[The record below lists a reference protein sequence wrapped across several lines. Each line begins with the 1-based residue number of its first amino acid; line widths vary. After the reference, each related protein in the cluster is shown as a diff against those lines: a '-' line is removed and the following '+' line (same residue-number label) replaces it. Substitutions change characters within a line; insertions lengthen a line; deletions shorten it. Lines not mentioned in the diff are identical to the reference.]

1 MMDLNMAVATGNSPI
16 AGELNQVER
25 NDMDDLDKDAFFKL
39 LTTQLSYQ
47 DPLEP
52 MDNTEFVSQMA
63 QFSSLE
69 QMENMNS
76 TMSAFLKN
84 QSLAESAGLIGK
96 TVETVDSETGQQFLG
111 EVNSVEKDDSG
122 NIYLH
127 LITDQAGETE
137 KYPLD
142 AITSI
147 YS

>member
-1 MMDLNMAVATGNSPI
+1 MIDPNVAVATGNAPTS
-16 AGELNQVER
+16 GEGNQVER
-25 NDMDDLDKDAFFKL
+25 DDMDDLDRNAFFKL

-47 DPLEP
+47 DPLDP

-76 TMSAFLKN
+76 TMEQFLKT
-84 QSLAESAGLIGK
+84 QSLAETAGLIGK
-96 TVETVDSETGQQFLG
+96 TVETVDFETGQQFLG
-111 EVNSVEKDDSG
+111 EVNRVERDEAG

-127 LITDQAGETE
+127 LITEGAGETQ